1 MEKSKARRMDS
12 RSTHRRTD
20 TSSISPSR
28 TRRRGRRRE
37 DCPRIGR
44 VYAEE
49 ETKMEQGRDT
59 NFLTRRNEELALDL
73 EYNDINEAEDTED
86 DTENE
91 DEQPPN
97 SVLLREDEDE
107 FDDDFKEE
115 EQEEEQEQQEEE
127 EEAKAKVT
135 VNGTH
140 VRLNSREVNGVKESV
155 ACLL

>member
-1 MEKSKARRMDS
+1 
-12 RSTHRRTD
+12 
-20 TSSISPSR
+20 
-28 TRRRGRRRE
+28 
-37 DCPRIGR
+37 
-44 VYAEE
+44 
-49 ETKMEQGRDT
+49 MEQGRDT
-59 NFLTRRNEELALDL
+59 NFLTRRNEELALAL
-73 EYNDINEAEDTED
+73 EYNDINVAEDTED

-91 DEQPPN
+91 DEQPN

-115 EQEEEQEQQEEE
+115 EQEEEQEQEEEE